1 MEDRAINQQQK
12 TFVDL
17 TISLSF
23 SSFCSFSSSIPWK
36 SYFVSKFSSSI
47 LFWTYSNQVFAT
59 FTSLEFLFSESFV
72 SPTLLNSVGFWQSSS
87 CLTYQQH
94 CHSLQLCPL
103 RHFFFS
109 PAWQHITVVWFCSFN
124 VLTVPFL
131 FLSSL
136 PYSPCPLNI
145 KMFQVKILGSFFPS
159 YLNS

>member
-1 MEDRAINQQQK
+1 MFLICMEDRAINQQQK

-103 RHFFFS
+103 RHFFFFS
-109 PAWQHITVVWFCSFN
+109 CLTTHHSCVVLFLQCLNCSFS
-124 VLTVPFL
+124 V
-131 FLSSL
+131 
-136 PYSPCPLNI
+136 
-145 KMFQVKILGSFFPS
+145 SF
-159 YLNS
+159 